1 MIFFVFIKTRDY
13 MNLSVENVNLFD
25 YDNDIEEEI
34 FLLNKTIQEILLDD
48 TVELHKDEK
57 PNFIMGI
64 SSDTKNIKD
73 IKAEIQKQTN
83 NDKEEFE
90 CGICYDKIEDE
101 KVIYLK
107 KCKHKFCKKCI
118 RRVLGR
124 KYKKRPCPYCRRLFS
139 KNDIKDIKKNKKNI
153 KKKCKCGSTTH
164 QRTNH
169 LSCPLNKKNK

>member
-1 MIFFVFIKTRDY
+1 

-34 FLLNKTIQEILLDD
+34 FLLNKTIQEILLYD
-48 TVELHKDEK
+48 TVELHKDVAK
-57 PNFIMGI
+57 GN
-64 SSDTKNIKD
+64 S
-73 IKAEIQKQTN
+73 KQTN

-90 CGICYDKIEDE
+90 CGICYDKIEEE

-118 RRVLGR
+118 KRVLGR

-139 KNDIKDIKKNKKNI
+139 KNDIKDIKKKKNKKKNI
-153 KKKCKCGSTTH
+153 KCKCGSTTH

>member
-1 MIFFVFIKTRDY
+1 

-48 TVELHKDEK
+48 TVELHKDKK
-57 PNFIMGI
+57 PNVMMVI
-64 SSDTKNIKD
+64 SSDTKNIKA
-73 IKAEIQKQTN
+73 ITAEIPKQTN

-124 KYKKRPCPYCRRLFS
+124 KYNKRPCPYCRRLFS
-139 KNDIKDIKKNKKNI
+139 KDEIKNIKNKNKNKNKKN
-153 KKKCKCGSTTH
+153 KCKCGSTTH
-164 QRTNH
+164 KRTNH

>member
-1 MIFFVFIKTRDY
+1 
-13 MNLSVENVNLFD
+13 MNLSVENFNFFD
-25 YDNDIEEEI
+25 SDNDIEEEI

-57 PNFIMGI
+57 PNVIMGI
-64 SSDTKNIKD
+64 SSDSIIIKD
-73 IKAEIQKQTN
+73 VAKGNSKQTN

-124 KYKKRPCPYCRRLFS
+124 KYNKRPCPYCRRLFS
-139 KNDIKDIKKNKKNI
+139 KDDIKGIKNKNKN
-153 KKKCKCGSTTH
+153 KNNKCKCGSTTH
-164 QRTNH
+164 KRTNH